1 MARKFRNLQSR
12 NLQNLGKLPVIA
24 VPRETYARH
33 RYSTPLFVLH
43 ETLNAFKHHNG
54 LGLSASLSFYAMFAL
69 IPMALLVF
77 FMLSHLIVSS
87 DYALVKLAILTSNL
101 VPRLSNRIMIE
112 VYNLSSHQAVWG
124 VFGLLALLWVIT
136 PLAGALRSA
145 FYSISSLVETPSFIK
160 GKIKDVLAVLG
171 ILSLFFLFTFAGLVL
186 ERVIRF
192 LEPYLLYTSLMNS
205 VASLLITTL
214 LIAIFY
220 RIFFPVK
227 VSFRHILAGSIL
239 TASLWLI
246 MRPAF
251 TLFLSVNESYG
262 SMFGGMKN
270 MFISIGWLY
279 YTFAVFML
287 GTELIATLRKKDVLL
302 LKGLFGKM
310 PSDKAHYLRQLMLHY
325 GRKYT
330 QGDYIFRQ
338 GEVDRDLYYVVS
350 GNVAL
355 LQKDKIIHR
364 LGEGEYFGEMSMLT
378 AMPHYTG
385 ALVESEYA
393 ETIVISPE
401 NFQTLLSEP
410 AIAMYFLKQMALR
423 LQQVDHNDS
432 VP

>member
-1 MARKFRNLQSR
+1 MNKKFQNLK
-12 NLQNLGKLPVIA
+12 NLGKHPAFV

-33 RYSTPLFVLH
+33 RYSTPLFILR
-43 ETLNAFKHHNG
+43 ETLSAFKHHNG
-54 LGLSASLSFYAMFAL
+54 LGLSASLSFYALFAL
-69 IPMALLVF
+69 IPMVLLVF

-171 ILSLFFLFTFAGLVL
+171 ILFLFFLFTFAGLVL
-186 ERVIRF
+186 EKVIRF
-192 LEPYLLYTSLMNS
+192 LEPYLLYTGMMNS
-205 VASLLITTL
+205 AASLLITTL
-214 LIAIFY
+214 LVAVFY
-220 RIFFPVK
+220 RIFFPVRVK
-227 VSFRHILAGSIL
+227 FHHILIGSIV
-239 TASLWLI
+239 TASLWLV

-251 TLFLSVNESYG
+251 AVFLSVNESYG

-310 PSDKAHYLRQLMLHY
+310 PADKANYLRQLMRRY
-325 GRKYT
+325 GREYVA
-330 QGDYIFRQ
+330 GDYVIRQ
-338 GEVDRDLYYVVS
+338 GEVSRDLYYVVS
-350 GNVAL
+350 GNITL
-355 LQKDKIIHR
+355 MQKGEVIRK

-378 AMPHYTG
+378 ELPRYAD
-385 ALVESEYA
+385 ALVESEHA
-393 ETIVISPE
+393 EIIVISPE
-401 NFQTLLSEP
+401 NFQTLLAEP
-410 AIAMYFLKQMALR
+410 AAAMYFLKQMALR
-423 LQQVDHNDS
+423 LQQAHHGKIA
-432 VP
+432 

>member
-1 MARKFRNLQSR
+1 MKKFRHLKQ
-12 NLQNLGKLPVIA
+12 LGKHPAFA
-24 VPRETYARH
+24 VPRATYARH
-33 RYSTPLFVLH
+33 RYNTPLFILR
-43 ETLNAFKHHNG
+43 ETFGAFKLHNG
-54 LGLSASLSFYAMFAL
+54 LSLSAALSFYAMFAL

-101 VPRLSNRIMIE
+101 VPKLSNRIMIE

-136 PLAGALRSA
+136 PLAAALRSA
-145 FYSISSLVETPSFIK
+145 FYSISSLVEAPSFIK
-160 GKIKDVLAVLG
+160 GKIKDILAVLG
-171 ILSLFFLFTFAGLVL
+171 ILFLFFLFTFAGVVL

-220 RIFFPVK
+220 RIFFPVR
-227 VSFRHILAGSIL
+227 VDFRHILIGSL
-239 TASLWLI
+239 MTASLWLV

-251 TLFLSVNESYG
+251 ALFLSVNESYG

-302 LKGLFGKM
+302 LKGLFLKM
-310 PSDKAHYLRQLMLHY
+310 PKDKATYLQQLMTRY
-325 GRKYT
+325 GRVYQ
-330 QGDYIFRQ
+330 QGDFVFRQ
-338 GEVDRDLYYVVS
+338 GDESHDLYFIVNGEVS
-350 GNVAL
+350 L
-355 LQKDKIIHR
+355 LQGEKVIR
-364 LGEGEYFGEMSMLT
+364 RFAEGEYFGEMSMLT
-378 AMPHYTG
+378 ELPRYAD
-385 ALVESEYA
+385 ARVESVQA
-393 ETIVISPE
+393 EVVVITSA
-401 NFQTLLSEP
+401 NLQTLLAEP
-410 AIAMYFLKQMALR
+410 NIAMHFLKQMAVR
-423 LQQVDHNDS
+423 LQQAQLGKF
-432 VP
+432 

>member
-1 MARKFRNLQSR
+1 MARKFHKLQS
-12 NLQNLGKLPVIA
+12 LGSHPAIA

-33 RYSTPLFVLH
+33 QYSTPLFVMR

-87 DYALVKLAILTSNL
+87 DYALVKLAILTGNL
-101 VPRLSNRIMIE
+101 VPKLSNRIMIE

-124 VFGLLALLWVIT
+124 IFGLLALLWVIT

-160 GKIKDVLAVLG
+160 GKFKDVLAVLG
-171 ILSLFFLFTFAGLVL
+171 ILFLFFLFTFAGLIL
-186 ERVIRF
+186 ERIIRF

-205 VASLLITTL
+205 AASLLITTL
-214 LIAIFY
+214 LIAVFY

-239 TASLWLI
+239 TASLWVV

-251 TLFLSVNESYG
+251 ALFLSVNESYG

-287 GTELIATLRKKDVLL
+287 GTELIATLRNKDVLL
-302 LKGLFGKM
+302 LKGLFGNM
-310 PSDKAHYLRQLMLHY
+310 PTDKTHYLRLLMLRY
-325 GRKYT
+325 GRRYANE
-330 QGDYIFRQ
+330 DYIFRR
-338 GEVDRDLYYVVS
+338 GEVSRDLYYVVS
-350 GNVAL
+350 GSIVL
-355 LQKDKIIHR
+355 LQENKVIR
-364 LGEGEYFGEMSMLT
+364 CLSEGEYFGEMSMLT
-378 AMPHYTG
+378 AMPQY
-385 ALVESEYA
+385 ADARVASEFA
-393 ETIVISPE
+393 EIIVISPE
-401 NFQTLLSEP
+401 NFQTLLSES
-410 AIAMYFLKQMALR
+410 AIALHFLKQMALR
-423 LQQVDHNDS
+423 LQRASQDTVS
-432 VP
+432 